1 MRDVNKHRHASATCP
16 VPRLPPLSINKLTQG
31 QLKAFVP
38 GLMQL
43 ATGNAGST
51 DKDMTKAAD
60 WLLLNSTQSKS
71 KENITT
77 DVLRAMV
84 RNCYRRLGQEDLL
97 SCNSDAS
104 WKSALARLTELQSSN
119 YYNKV
124 PQNCGSMEY
133 LPSIMSNQG
142 YMKSFIE
149 IFVCYFCSEEF
160 GAKEDLRLHQAGCS
174 LRPPELQAI
183 QSATVPAAPAAD
195 CNAACPQL
203 IPQGMVF
210 EEKVVTQPK
219 DEYLEGLDLVPVLKA
234 KKIRERRRVTEV
246 ELDVETFIEPETPR
260 SPATP
265 RTPKSLISQLSR
277 DGGESSS
284 CKRRLSYLFPRDNS
298 DAESVIS
305 NNSSDEHDEHH
316 KPSKTLSLLFI
327 DIASPLGQK
336 VQHYMTADEVSSK
349 VLSDPESFC
358 KTPVKDTTFSEKL
371 RARNNIVQITYKL
384 TRKRLK
390 QFNHIY
396 HFNKS
401 QRLDRYDR
409 LRTGLNRGSR
419 IMKKSLPKCRLE
431 IQRLTPNDFKKW
443 KASMDPPTVPLNW
456 KALSRKAA
464 LKKLSHQIL
473 KQPCSFP
480 RGPVLLSPGIDK
492 LLGLRT
498 KESRATKRTSLT
510 LTNVVSEDTNAEMAQ
525 IKLSLYKCLLTELSD
540 RSQKNDA
547 NFLNTSPIK
556 DHQRMNDSPVF
567 LSPCSVK
574 IQPLQKP
581 SPRSSPSKKHSK
593 VSPTGPLKIEIPTSE
608 HFNSFLSSRKC
619 SSTGEDLLRDIDCLG
634 SDESIS
640 VRTVSSDESFS
651 GISPNEDSCVKCR
664 NIVCS
669 CNIKKEKNIDSKQS
683 NISID
688 KKGDSK
694 PIKRKVGRPL
704 KDRNSDTNIRKKPV
718 TPPRSVGRPSKKMIS
733 TTKPVLSTSKNRNLT
748 RSRGDCSRQ
757 IIRKY
762 RKELTSNLLRKLQID
777 MVEYNFTPSNMTS
790 TEDVIPK
797 GMAKKLHIDMVW
809 DPNNT
814 KTGRGEYKKVLKSSA
829 SGDLLQVKSK
839 KTNTVKRVPKSP
851 SSDSEV
857 SFKKITD
864 SADSSTTTTKS
875 KSLFISKDADISQK
889 NCEKKVLKNENQK
902 TQTSE
907 MSKKKLMHQKTASV
921 PKGLQID
928 MVWDFKDPKTR
939 HEGGGSMQS
948 SLLKRSNSIS
958 SSQSVKAPSSKETTQ
973 RKQPGAISSPLKTY
987 ALKRSHSQTS
997 KASPLKDSKKTNNMA
1012 EIQKKSVKVSPLKKS
1027 NFSKSASE
1035 TNVSSRGATQKKS
1048 SSPASTPKKSPLLK
1062 KSSSISSCKASQL
1075 TPLKENKTAST
1086 VSSPLKTSPVKRSN
1100 LVSSCKSPKAC
1111 PSCDSPARKTNSP
1124 SPSKKTCGTP
1134 VITKFFPK
1142 QKSLP
1147 ASPSP
1152 PKSLNNPKLT
1162 KSSSSPI
1169 KTQQVNPKKKSSS
1182 ATGTLSKSN
1191 AKSPQKQLV
1200 KNSPKKQLVKNSPK
1214 KQYSLTK
1221 SKSSPSK
1228 ISSDKP
1234 NRPKPSVSAG
1244 HLLAGAKRKLSVGS
1258 ICAPKPKKQ
1267 KL

>member
-38 GLMQL
+38 GLMRL

-97 SCNSDAS
+97 SCNSDTS

-119 YYNKV
+119 YFNKV
-124 PQNCGSMEY
+124 PQNCGGMEF

-142 YMKSFIE
+142 YVKSFIE

-183 QSATVPAAPAAD
+183 QSETVPAAPAAD

-203 IPQGMVF
+203 SPQGMVF
-210 EEKVVTQPK
+210 EERVVTQPK

-234 KKIRERRRVTEV
+234 KKIRERRRITEV
-246 ELDVETFIEPETPR
+246 ELDVETFIEPETPK

-277 DGGESSS
+277 DGGESSA

-371 RARNNIVQITYKL
+371 RARNNNVQITYKL

-419 IMKKSLPKCRLE
+419 IVKKSLPKCRLK
-431 IQRLTPNDFKKW
+431 IQRLTPKDFKKW
-443 KASMDPPTVPLNW
+443 KASMDPPKVPLNW
-456 KALSRKAA
+456 KALSKKAA

-547 NFLNTSPIK
+547 NFLNTSLIK

-574 IQPLQKP
+574 IQPLQNP
-581 SPRSSPSKKHSK
+581 SPRSFPSKKHSK
-593 VSPTGPLKIEIPTSE
+593 VSPTGPLSIEIPTRE
-608 HFNSFLSSRKC
+608 HLNSFLSSKKC
-619 SSTGEDLLRDIDCLG
+619 STGKDLLRDIECLG
-634 SDESIS
+634 SDDSIS
-640 VRTVSSDESFS
+640 IRTASSDESFS
-651 GISPNEDSCVKCR
+651 GISPNEDSCFKCR
-664 NIVCS
+664 NIVCT
-669 CNIKKEKNIDSKQS
+669 CNVKKEKNIDSKQS
-683 NISID
+683 NISIE

-694 PIKRKVGRPL
+694 LLKRKVGRPL
-704 KDRNSDTNIRKKPV
+704 KDRNSDTNIRKNSV
-718 TPPRSVGRPSKKMIS
+718 TTPRRVGRPSSKMIS

-777 MVEYNFTPSNMTS
+777 MVESTFTPSNMTS
-790 TEDVIPK
+790 SEDVIPK
-797 GMAKKLHIDMVW
+797 GVAKKLQIDMVW

-814 KTGRGEYKKVLKSSA
+814 KMGRGEYRKVLKSSA
-829 SGDLLQVKSK
+829 NGDSSLQVKSK
-839 KTNTVKRVPKSP
+839 KTNTVKCVPKSP

-857 SFKKITD
+857 SFKKLTD
-864 SADSSTTTTKS
+864 SADSSSTTTKS
-875 KSLFISKDADISQK
+875 KPLFISKDANICQK
-889 NCEKKVLKNENQK
+889 TCEKKVLKNENRK
-902 TQTSE
+902 TQPSE
-907 MSKKKLMHQKTASV
+907 MSKKKLMRKKTASV

-928 MVWDFKDPKTR
+928 MLWDFKDPKTR
-939 HEGGGSMQS
+939 NEGAGSMQS
-948 SLLKRSNSIS
+948 SPLKRSNSIS
-958 SSQSVKAPSSKETTQ
+958 SSQSVKAPSSKETKQ
-973 RKQPGAISSPLKTY
+973 RKQPGVSSSPLKAY
-987 ALKRSHSQTS
+987 PLKRSNSQTS
-997 KASPLKDSKKTNNMA
+997 KASPLKDSKKTNNLT
-1012 EIQKKSVKVSPLKKS
+1012 EIQKKSVHASPVKVSSTKKS
-1027 NFSKSASE
+1027 NFSKQASE
-1035 TNVSSRGATQKKS
+1035 TNLLSRGRTQKKS
-1048 SSPASTPKKSPLLK
+1048 SSPVSTPKKSPSLK
-1062 KSSSISSCKASQL
+1062 KSSSVSSCKALQL
-1075 TPLKENKTAST
+1075 TPLKQNKTAST
-1086 VSSPLKTSPVKRSN
+1086 VSSPSKTSPLKRSN
-1100 LVSSCKSPKAC
+1100 SKSPRA
-1111 PSCDSPARKTNSP
+1111 SACDSPGRRNNSP

-1134 VITKFFPK
+1134 QITKFFRK

-1152 PKSLNNPKLT
+1152 TKSLNNPKLT

-1169 KTQQVNPKKKSSS
+1169 KTQQVNPKKTSDS
-1182 ATGTLSKSN
+1182 AIGTLSESN
-1191 AKSPQKQLV
+1191 TKSPQ
-1200 KNSPKKQLVKNSPK
+1200 KQLVKNSPK

-1234 NRPKPSVSAG
+1234 NKPKPSVSAG
-1244 HLLAGAKRKLSVGS
+1244 LLLAGAKRKLSVGS
-1258 ICAPKPKKQ
+1258 ISAPKPKKQ